1 MTERLCSPLHSRAR
15 TLRQFH
21 LTLVRLTRQ
30 LIIVTSELMF
40 ELYSVPS
47 LAYCNDGIMSFYR
60 NHLPPPNQPFSA
72 NGLVISFNTA
82 STSVIPILRGK
93 GLLNLAKRCVEMSQS
108 PRTISTEY
116 YRIPWGPSQS
126 SEYLLKLI
134 QLKYP
139 TFPTRVTTMQTNVN
153 LCTTSLSLII

>member
-1 MTERLCSPLHSRAR
+1 MSVEY
-15 TLRQFH
+15 
-21 LTLVRLTRQ
+21 
-30 LIIVTSELMF
+30 IVTSELMF

-47 LAYCNDGIMSFYR
+47 LAYCVDGIMSFY
-60 NHLPPPNQPFSA
+60 NNNLPEPSQPFTA

-93 GLLNLAKRCVEMSQS
+93 GVLSLAKRYERLNLIGIFCLLRI
-108 PRTISTEY
+108 PI
-116 YRIPWGPSQS
+116 RIPWGPSQS

-139 TFPTRVTTMQTNVN
+139 NFPTRVTTTQTNVRVP
-153 LCTTSLSLII
+153 LLSSSREYCIT